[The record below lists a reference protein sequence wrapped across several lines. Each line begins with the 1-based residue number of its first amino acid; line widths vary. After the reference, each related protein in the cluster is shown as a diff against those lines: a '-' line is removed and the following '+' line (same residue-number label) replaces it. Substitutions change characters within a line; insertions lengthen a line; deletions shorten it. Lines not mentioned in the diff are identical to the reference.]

1 MREHKLIYT
10 KSHETTKSS
19 ECPSQSLNN
28 AKSLSIRPLHSTRN
42 GRQNLKKKNSKNRS
56 ARFPLPLLLMEDSK
70 QAKKT
75 ISSFISIWTFCL
87 PSKKIGPSFF
97 RQIYVYVCT
106 VLCIYCTSGLVIYRR
121 QDTDLQCIYCLDSL
135 YVYPKYINL
144 FRSSLVTYA

>member
-87 PSKKIGPSFF
+87 LSKKIGPLFF

-106 VLCIYCTSGLVIYRR
+106 TGLVIYRR
-121 QDTDLQCIYCLDSL
+121 HRIQICNVFIAWIRYMFILNI
-135 YVYPKYINL
+135 
-144 FRSSLVTYA
+144 